1 MTEAPAELDPRSPLV
16 RLANFFDGG
25 EFTAITPID
34 DSGVLAALGTAGG
47 VHCVAFCTDPTV
59 QGGAMGSVGCRAIVT
74 AYDRALADSAPIV
87 GIWHSGGARLREGEE
102 GLKHET
108 SELALEVCRHVE

>member
-47 VHCVAFCTDPTV
+47 VHCVAFCTDPTLPRSLV
-59 QGGAMGSVGCRAIVT
+59 F
-74 AYDRALADSAPIV
+74 
-87 GIWHSGGARLREGEE
+87 GIPVVHDCGKVSPVLIAWG
-102 GLKHET
+102 
-108 SELALEVCRHVE
+108 VFFFQ